1 MAMRIIYGASQ
12 GEMSTQQSAFHRK
25 IKILN
30 GFYYSR
36 NDFTKCFIREAA
48 SPILIGSIEK
58 GNNFHFDTRRG
69 ISR

>member
-1 MAMRIIYGASQ
+1 MAMRIIYDGASQ

-48 SPILIGSIEK
+48 SPILIG
-58 GNNFHFDTRRG
+58 FD
-69 ISR
+69 